1 MSCVSSSTRSCR
13 WCLACLAGRACD
25 RSALGTHTACKHA
38 SALIKASAYSEHAAS
53 LSTNL
58 IEQARNSGASVG
70 DLPPSAR
77 PAAREAGSEGAAA
90 PTPAQDDDGAAAAAA
105 KAAAA
110 AEAKRE
116 EEEKKK
122 QEEEAKAVSVSNV
135 ACGGVCC
142 ACGIE
147 RYALARRLTVLLDWF
162 LCCRLRRQRRGAKRR
177 RARDRRRKQ
186 RR

>member
-1 MSCVSSSTRSCR
+1 VSSSIRSGR
-13 WCLACLAGRACD
+13 WCQACLAGRACD
-25 RSALGTHTACKHA
+25 RSAPGTHTACKHA

-77 PAAREAGSEGAAA
+77 PAARETGSEGAAA

-105 KAAAA
+105 KTAAAA
-110 AEAKRE
+110 AAKRE

-122 QEEEAKAVSVSNV
+122 KEDEAKAVSVK
-135 ACGGVCC
+135 CGVRR

-147 RYALARRLTVLLDWF
+147 RHALARRLTVLLDWC
-162 LCCRLRRQRRGAKRR
+162 LCCRLWRQRRGAKRR
-177 RARDRRRKQ
+177 RARDRRRRQ